1 MTLNYTENR
10 IKEALR
16 LADGNVSVAKKQIYA
31 WLYEDHKL
39 LLHMTRPHL
48 NGIVSYSLS
57 RVLARMEKTDEE
69 LFEEEAN
76 EAKYSVG
83 SSNNVGKELLRG
95 FAAKD
100 SLQFGSE
107 NESGRPLKRKAA
119 SQDHIDTIHLLAA
132 KAKTRAKASD

>member
-16 LADGNVSVAKKQIYA
+16 LADGNMSAAKKQIYA

-57 RVLARMEKTDEE
+57 RVLARMEKSDEE
-69 LFEEEAN
+69 LLEEEAS

-83 SSNNVGKELLRG
+83 NSHKMGKDLLRG

-132 KAKTRAKASD
+132 KSREKSND